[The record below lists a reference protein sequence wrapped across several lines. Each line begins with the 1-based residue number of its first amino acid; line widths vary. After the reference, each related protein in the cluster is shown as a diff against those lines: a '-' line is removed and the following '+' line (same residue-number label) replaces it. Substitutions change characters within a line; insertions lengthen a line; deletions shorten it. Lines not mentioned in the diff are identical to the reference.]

1 MAGMLLMGLIGT
13 GLLLALVL
21 ALIWAVGRLFPAERR
36 PERDV
41 VHGTLRRRYAA
52 GEISEAEYLQALHA
66 LDGDTRS
73 LV

>member
-1 MAGMLLMGLIGT
+1 MAGMLLMGLVGT
-13 GLLLALVL
+13 GLLLALIL
-21 ALIWAVGRLFPAERR
+21 ALIWAVGRLFPAERH

-41 VHGTLRRRYAA
+41 IHATLRRRYTT

-66 LDGDTRS
+66 LDGDPRL